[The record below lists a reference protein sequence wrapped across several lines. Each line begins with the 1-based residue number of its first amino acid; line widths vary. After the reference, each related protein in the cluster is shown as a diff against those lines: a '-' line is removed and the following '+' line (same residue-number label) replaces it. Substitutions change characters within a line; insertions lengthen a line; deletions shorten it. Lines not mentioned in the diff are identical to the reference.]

1 MLGDVGGACKDGV
14 EEKAQGK
21 VERLGQNS
29 TWREKKDESSDFRGW
44 EPHRLKQSKVDGDK
58 DGDKDGIGAWS
69 RCGLSARLGHGYK
82 GIQRRFGHL
91 ATCAFAFCVVVGA
104 FGSSCCSAVH
114 CVLQIG

>member
-1 MLGDVGGACKDGV
+1 MVQAKTVWRKRRKEKSSGLAKIPPGAKKKTKAPISEVGK
-14 EEKAQGK
+14 
-21 VERLGQNS
+21 
-29 TWREKKDESSDFRGW
+29 
-44 EPHRLKQSKVDGDK
+44 PHRLKQSKVDGDK

-91 ATCAFAFCVVVGA
+91 ATCAFEFCVVVGA